1 MEDPQGFAIEY
12 GPDLGAQSPFR
23 PPPLAMSLPIYSVDD
38 ARRFARC
45 RMPRIVFDYIDGA
58 AGHET
63 AAALNRQRLEEK
75 RLQPRVLVNVDSRSL
90 SKTLL
95 GRTYALPF
103 GIAPMG
109 MCNLSWPG
117 ADLLLANAAVRHN
130 LPLVLS
136 TMSSTSLESVAD
148 VVGDNGWFQLY
159 MGQSEEQAMALVDRA
174 ATAGYQTLVLTVD
187 VPQVAPRLR
196 DLRNGFKAP
205 LRIGPKQFIDFA
217 LHPRWSLTTLK
228 TGAPNLANF
237 GEAGFDRDA
246 SRGAVDWGFLNRLR
260 RRWRG
265 SLVIKGVLDATDAV
279 RIRDAGVEGIYISN
293 HGGRQL
299 DSAPAA
305 IDRLPVIRE
314 AVGPDLLLLFD
325 SGVRSG
331 ESIVKALASGADYVF
346 LGRPFLYGLGADA
359 GHGLEQVIEI
369 VRNETSVCLAQLG
382 CTDINEVHQGMLL

>member
-1 MEDPQGFAIEY
+1 
-12 GPDLGAQSPFR
+12 
-23 PPPLAMSLPIYSVDD
+23 MSLPIYSVDD
-38 ARRFARC
+38 ARRFARR

-58 AGHET
+58 AGQES
-63 AAALNRQRLEEK
+63 AAALNRRRLEEK
-75 RLQPRVLVNVDSRSL
+75 RLQPRVLVNVESRSL
-90 SKTLL
+90 SKTLF
-95 GRTYALPF
+95 GQTCALPF

-130 LPLVLS
+130 MPLVLS
-136 TMSSTSLESVAD
+136 TMSSTSLERIAD

-159 MGQSEEQAMALVDRA
+159 MGQSEEQAMSLVDRA

-217 LHPRWSLTTLK
+217 LHPRWSLTTLNA
-228 TGAPNLANF
+228 GAPELANF

-246 SRGAVDWGFLNRLR
+246 NRGAVDWDFLDRLR
-260 RRWRG
+260 GRWQG
-265 SLVIKGVLDATDAV
+265 KLVVKGVLDATDAV
-279 RIRDAGVEGIYISN
+279 RIRDAGVDGIYVSN

-305 IDRLPVIRE
+305 IDRLPVIRA
-314 AVGPDLLLLFD
+314 AVGADLPLLFD
-325 SGVRSG
+325 SGVRCG
-331 ESIVKALASGADYVF
+331 ESVVKALASGADYVF

-359 GHGLEQVIEI
+359 GRGLEQVIDI

-382 CTDINEVHQGMLL
+382 CTDINEVNQGMLL